1 MSVVNVQKRE
11 LRRSG
16 YRSLKDWVDD
26 PDNVYIGRKTS
37 GAPDNYD
44 FKWGNPFPEYK
55 YGREECIKMFKK
67 HLYSSGLI
75 DDIEELRGKNL
86 GCWCSPKAC
95 HGDVLMKVLRDTEK
109 TIDADN
115 DKQSE
120 NTNTIFNDDDFPPLS

>member
-1 MSVVNVQKRE
+1 MSVVNVQKRA

-16 YRSLKDWVDD
+16 YRSLKDWIDD

-55 YGREECIKMFKK
+55 YGREECIEMFEKY
-67 HLYSSGLI
+67 LYSSGLI
-75 DDIEELRGKNL
+75 DDI
-86 GCWCSPKAC
+86 
-95 HGDVLMKVLRDTEK
+95 
-109 TIDADN
+109 DADNDTNN